1 MVVPVRVIGDSQIHL
16 WHLDSTTR
24 LQRQIAAESTLT
36 QDHEPTTA
44 ASPLLLVSAAFLYE
58 GATLRQLAAR
68 PGTLLVDP
76 ASQRVAVVSLA
87 AGHSETDLA
96 QAVALLDEA
105 PTPTKSLRA
114 LTPAD
119 IAVYDGKLRRHSVP
133 TLARLEPEAAER
145 LEDQLYGAAYKGITD
160 LVTKWLWPRPARVGV
175 RWCAALNLTP
185 NQVTLFGAA
194 LMLLALWAFAVG
206 AFAIGLAAGWLMTYL
221 DTVDG
226 KLARVRVQSSPI
238 GHVLDHGM
246 DIIHPPFW
254 YLAWAWGLPAN
265 AAIWNSWDLA
275 TLATWIFAGYLGG
288 RVIEGLF
295 HSLGEC
301 SMFAWRPF
309 DAWFRLI
316 TGRRNPCM
324 ILLTVGVAIGRPDL
338 GLLWVVWWT
347 LLSTAILGLRL
358 LYAAMVRL
366 RSGPL
371 TSWLADGE
379 AAARR
384 HPGSYRTFARTRAAY
399 GSANNAA
406 ASHG

>member
-1 MVVPVRVIGDSQIHL
+1 MVVPVRVIGDSQIQL

-24 LQRQIAAESTLT
+24 LQRQIAAESTLA
-36 QDHEPTTA
+36 QRNEPSSG
-44 ASPLLLVSAAFLYE
+44 ASPLLIVSAAFLYE
-58 GATLRQLAAR
+58 GATLRQLASR

-76 ASQRVAVVSLA
+76 ASQRVAMVSLA
-87 AGHSETDLA
+87 AGYSDTDLA

-105 PTPTKSLRA
+105 LPTANALQA

-119 IAVYDGKLRRHSVP
+119 IAVYDGKLRKHSVP
-133 TLARLEPEAAER
+133 TLARLEPEAADR

-160 LVTKWLWPRPARVGV
+160 LVTKWLWPRPAKVGV
-175 RWCAALNLTP
+175 RWCAARNITP

-194 LMLLALWAFAVG
+194 LMLFALWAFAVG

-246 DIIHPPFW
+246 DIVHPPFW
-254 YLAWAWGLPAN
+254 YLAWAWGLPAS
-265 AAIWNSWDLA
+265 ATIWNSWDLA

-324 ILLTVGVAIGRPDL
+324 VLLTVGVAIGRPDL

-358 LYAAMVRL
+358 LYAVMVRL

-371 TSWLADGE
+371 TSWLANGD
-379 AAARR
+379 ASQQQ
-384 HPGSYRTFARTRAAY
+384 HPASYRTFARTRAAY
-399 GSANNAA
+399 GLANNTA